1 MTVSRFLSASLL
13 LAAPLFAQSPEVD
26 RLLASLTLEERAAQ
40 LVMVPFYGG
49 LPNAKSP
56 AYREL
61 HALVTDVRVGGFI
74 LLNRVQR
81 GNVIRADPHA
91 VATFLNRMQ
100 RLSKLPLIAGG
111 DFERGASMRVEAT
124 APFPHAMAFGATG
137 DPALTRALGAATAR
151 EARAMGIHWIFAPV
165 ADVNNN
171 PDNPV
176 IHLRAFGEDPG
187 LVANHVRAFIEGARG
202 SAETPALVTV
212 KHFPGHGDT
221 AEDSHYGLAR
231 VTAPAERLRSLEL
244 APFRAA
250 IAAGVDSVMT
260 AHVIVPALE
269 PAEIPATVS
278 PAILTGLLRNEL
290 GFTGLVSTDALDMRG
305 LSRFFDSGEAAVRAL
320 EAGADLVLMPPD
332 PRAAVKAVAAAV
344 RSGRLSAARLDDSV
358 RKLLAAKVR
367 LNLHQR
373 RMVDLDALPDALD
386 TPEDQALA
394 AETARRA
401 ITVIRNP
408 AGLLPLKN
416 PARACLFVLPP
427 TRTSTLGEAFA
438 AAIAE
443 ASPKMR
449 VETLSPQLTPAAIAA
464 AVKTAASC
472 ETVVAAYAAYN
483 AAYPQRAA
491 LAGNYPALIEKLQSA
506 GRPLALVALGN
517 PYPLRHFPALP
528 ALVSFSTVP
537 LSEEAAARALL
548 GLAPISGVMPVSL
561 PPPPAR

>member
-1 MTVSRFLSASLL
+1 MAIEG
-13 LAAPLFAQSPEVD
+13 PL
-26 RLLASLTLEERAAQ
+26 
-40 LVMVPFYGG
+40 
-49 LPNAKSP
+49 
-56 AYREL
+56 REL
-61 HALVTDVRVGGFI
+61 
-74 LLNRVQR
+74 
-81 GNVIRADPHA
+81 
-91 VATFLNRMQ
+91 
-100 RLSKLPLIAGG
+100 
-111 DFERGASMRVEAT
+111 
-124 APFPHAMAFGATG
+124 
-137 DPALTRALGAATAR
+137 
-151 EARAMGIHWIFAPV
+151 GIH
-165 ADVNNN
+165 DVFQLLDLSRKTGTLRVFSELR
-171 PDNPV
+171 DN
-176 IHLRAFGEDPG
+176 AG
-187 LVANHVRAFIEGARG
+187 
-202 SAETPALVTV
+202 TV
-212 KHFPGHGDT
+212 LFENGKII
-221 AEDSHYGLAR
+221 S
-231 VTAPAERLRSLEL
+231 
-244 APFRAA
+244 AA
-250 IAAGVDSVMT
+250 IRSNPHRIGD
-260 AHVIVPALE
+260 
-269 PAEIPATVS
+269 
-278 PAILTGLLRNEL
+278 LL
-290 GFTGLVSTDALDMRG
+290 
-305 LSRFFDSGEAAVRAL
+305 
-320 EAGADLVLMPPD
+320 
-332 PRAAVKAVAAAV
+332 V